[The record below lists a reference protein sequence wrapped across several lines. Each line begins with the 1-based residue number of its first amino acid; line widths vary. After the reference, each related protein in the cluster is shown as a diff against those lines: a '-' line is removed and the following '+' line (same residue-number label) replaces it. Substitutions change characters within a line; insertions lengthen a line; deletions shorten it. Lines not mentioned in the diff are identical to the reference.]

1 MASDILH
8 IKDGYYFEVP
18 KVFWRSKRQSASD
31 FPDWLVRLDP
41 DFQDFQAQQLVE
53 GLKGLGVQ
61 EGWLDGLV
69 GSWHSWQHSNHK
81 NEGWPLHAYL
91 DKLVSDVR
99 AKSGSWAKKNA
110 PNTSDPYKA
119 YLAAHPELD
128 HPWIYELVSDP
139 DKLVKWERLKSELAS
154 SSLVRGY
161 KDQTEGK
168 STGKPWSAEKIQSY
182 NQALDGKVL
191 IPQPFGTLRNAYEAE
206 SGLCISRY
214 MIIEVVVAL
223 LLFFAFRW
231 LARSMKTDN
240 APKGKAWNF
249 LEGFVQVV
257 RDKVVVPAMG
267 EHDADRFMPFL
278 WTMFFFILGC
288 NLMGMIPWVG
298 SPTAAFGTTAAL
310 AILVFLVG
318 LYFGVKAFGVVG
330 YLKNVCP
337 DLGLPWYIAF
347 WVVPLL
353 WTIEFASLFIK
364 HAVLAVRLLMNMG
377 AGHLVLLGILGIG
390 VSVQT
395 AMSLS
400 TGAWMGVAG
409 LSVLGTTILSIL
421 ELFVAF
427 LQAYVFTFLAALF
440 IGSAIHH
447 H

>member
-1 MASDILH
+1 M
-8 IKDGYYFEVP
+8 
-18 KVFWRSKRQSASD
+18 
-31 FPDWLVRLDP
+31 
-41 DFQDFQAQQLVE
+41 
-53 GLKGLGVQ
+53 
-61 EGWLDGLV
+61 
-69 GSWHSWQHSNHK
+69 
-81 NEGWPLHAYL
+81 
-91 DKLVSDVR
+91 
-99 AKSGSWAKKNA
+99 
-110 PNTSDPYKA
+110 
-119 YLAAHPELD
+119 
-128 HPWIYELVSDP
+128 VSDP
-139 DKLVKWERLKSELAS
+139 DKLVKWERLKSEVAS
-154 SSLVRGY
+154 SSFVRGY
-161 KDQTEGK
+161 KGQTED
-168 STGKPWSAEKIQSY
+168 KPWSAEKVQSY

-231 LARSMKTDN
+231 LARSMKSSD

-249 LEGFVQVV
+249 LEGFVQAV

-318 LYFGVKAFGVVG
+318 LYFGIRAFGVVG
-330 YLKNVCP
+330 YLKNICP
-337 DLGLPWYIAF
+337 ALGLPWYIAF

-400 TGAWMGVAG
+400 TGAWLGVAG
-409 LSVLGTTILSIL
+409 LSVMGTTILSFL

>member
-18 KVFWRSKRQSASD
+18 KMFWRSNRKAASD
-31 FPDWLVRLDP
+31 FPDWFVRLDP
-41 DFQDFQAQQLVE
+41 DFQSGQADQLIAGLKQMGVQDGWLE
-53 GLKGLGVQ
+53 GL
-61 EGWLDGLV
+61 EESWLA
-69 GSWHSWQHSNHK
+69 WQHSSHS

-99 AKSGSWAKKNA
+99 AKAGVWAKKNA
-110 PNTSDPYKA
+110 PGTSDPYKA
-119 YLAAHPELD
+119 YLSAHPDLPQPWVHEL
-128 HPWIYELVSDP
+128 LADP
-139 DKLVKWERLKSELAS
+139 QNLAKWQSLKSQMAS
-154 SSLVRGY
+154 SSLVKDY
-161 KDQTEGK
+161 KGHAEQT
-168 STGKPWSAEKIQSY
+168 PWSAEKLKSY
-182 NQALDGKVL
+182 NESLDGKIL
-191 IPQPFGTLRNAYEAE
+191 IPQPFGTPRNAYEAE
-206 SGLCISRY
+206 SGFCISRY
-214 MIIEVVVAL
+214 MVIEVIVAFL
-223 LLFFAFRW
+223 VFYAFRW
-231 LARSMKTDN
+231 LAKRMKSSD

-249 LEGFVQVV
+249 LEGMVQAV
-257 RDKVVVPAMG
+257 RSNVVVPAMG

-298 SPTAAFGTTAAL
+298 SPTASLGTTAAL
-310 AILVFLVG
+310 AGLVFAIGVF
-318 LYFGVKAFGVVG
+318 FGVKAFGIVG
-330 YLKNVCP
+330 YLKNICP
-337 DLGLPWYIAF
+337 ELGLPWYIAF

-353 WTIEFASLFIK
+353 WIIEFASLFIK

-390 VSVQT
+390 VSLQT
-395 AMSLS
+395 AMALS
-400 TGAWMGVAG
+400 TPAWMGVAG
-409 LSVLGTTILSIL
+409 LSVLGTTVLSFL

>member
-8 IKDGYYFEVP
+8 IKDGFYFEVP
-18 KVFWRSKRQSASD
+18 KVFWRSNRKTASD

-41 DFQDFQAQQLVE
+41 DFQDVQAGKLVE
-53 GLKGLGVQ
+53 GLKEIGVE
-61 EGWLDGLV
+61 EGWLGGLIS
-69 GSWHSWQHSNHK
+69 SWHAWQHSSHS

-91 DKLVSDVR
+91 DKHASDVKTK
-99 AKSGSWAKKNA
+99 AVTWAKRNA
-110 PNTSDPYKA
+110 PGTTDPYKA
-119 YLAAHPELD
+119 YLAANPNLEHSWFLEM
-128 HPWIYELVSDP
+128 VTDP
-139 DKLVKWERLKSELAS
+139 SKMAKWTALKSKMVGSTVVGE
-154 SSLVRGY
+154 Y
-161 KDQTEGK
+161 KK
-168 STGKPWSAEKIQSY
+168 STTAEPWSAEKIDSY
-182 NQALDGKVL
+182 NDSLDGKIL
-191 IPQPFGTLRNAYEAE
+191 IPQPFGNLRNAYEAE
-206 SGLCISRY
+206 SGFCISRY

-231 LARSMKTDN
+231 LAKKLKSGE
-240 APKGKAWNF
+240 APKGKSWNM
-249 LEGFVQVV
+249 LEGLVQAV
-257 RDKVVVPAMG
+257 RKDVVVPAMG

-298 SPTAAFGTTAAL
+298 SPTAALGTTAAL
-310 AILVFLVG
+310 AGLVFAVG
-318 LYFGVKAFGVVG
+318 VFCGVRAFGIVG
-330 YLKNVCP
+330 YLKNICP
-337 DLGLPWYIAF
+337 ELGLPWYIAF

-353 WTIEFASLFIK
+353 WIIEFASLFIK

-390 VSVQT
+390 VSLQT

-409 LSVLGTTILSIL
+409 LSVLGTTVLSFL

>member
-1 MASDILH
+1 M
-8 IKDGYYFEVP
+8 
-18 KVFWRSKRQSASD
+18 
-31 FPDWLVRLDP
+31 
-41 DFQDFQAQQLVE
+41 
-53 GLKGLGVQ
+53 
-61 EGWLDGLV
+61 
-69 GSWHSWQHSNHK
+69 
-81 NEGWPLHAYL
+81 
-91 DKLVSDVR
+91 
-99 AKSGSWAKKNA
+99 
-110 PNTSDPYKA
+110 
-119 YLAAHPELD
+119 
-128 HPWIYELVSDP
+128 
-139 DKLVKWERLKSELAS
+139 AS
-154 SSLVRGY
+154 SSFVSGY
-161 KDQTEGK
+161 KGQTEGK
-168 STGKPWSAEKIQSY
+168 PWSTEKIQSY

-231 LARSMKTDN
+231 LARSMKTSD

-288 NLMGMIPWVG
+288 NLMGMIPWIG
-298 SPTAAFGTTAAL
+298 SPTAAFGTTASL

-318 LYFGVKAFGVVG
+318 LYFGIRAFGVVG
-330 YLKNVCP
+330 YLKNICP

-400 TGAWMGVAG
+400 TGAWLGVAG
-409 LSVLGTTILSIL
+409 LSVMGTTILSIL